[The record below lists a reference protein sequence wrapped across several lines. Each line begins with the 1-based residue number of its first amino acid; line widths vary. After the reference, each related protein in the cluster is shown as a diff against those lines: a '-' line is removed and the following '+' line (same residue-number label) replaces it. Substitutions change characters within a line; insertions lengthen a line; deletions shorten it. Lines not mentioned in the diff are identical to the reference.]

1 MTFMDRQHNLTIRF
15 VSIVS
20 VMNIHGWRIVRFVN
34 TLDDLY
40 QAGVLENEEYI
51 AWSAQTT
58 RVFLVLEALRK
69 VHI

>member
-51 AWSAQTT
+51 AEYMVG
-58 RVFLVLEALRK
+58 VFATIFMAKNSNLR
-69 VHI
+69 

>member
-51 AWSAQTT
+51 AEHMVG
-58 RVFLVLEALRK
+58 VFATIFMAKNSNLT
-69 VHI
+69 

>member
-1 MTFMDRQHNLTIRF
+1 M
-15 VSIVS
+15 
-20 VMNIHGWRIVRFVN
+20 N